1 MKSSDMDRETE
12 TNQGVSISSEE
23 DVLGQPM
30 LREFFLGFIKVHILH
45 HAAREWV
52 YGLQLIEE
60 LGRHGY
66 HLSPGTLY
74 PLLHGL
80 EKSGYLVR
88 EERLV
93 GGKIR
98 KYYLATPLGEQTLGQ
113 VREKIDEL
121 VREVLRDEGPKL
133 LPEEKDR
140 GQA

>member
-98 KYYLATPLGEQTLGQ
+98 KYYCATPLEVRPKSPNWTEVVLKTALGLRLPTAALM
-113 VREKIDEL
+113 VDL
-121 VREVLRDEGPKL
+121 V
-133 LPEEKDR
+133 
-140 GQA
+140 